1 MKHKTIKKIVNVA
14 LTCLLVLLALL
25 IVISVYSKISGKS
38 LLPYTV
44 LWVLTDSM
52 EDAIPARSYILVKN
66 VSAKDVEVNDVITF
80 RSRDAAIA
88 GSLNTHRVVEIIGDH
103 EEFVTK
109 GDNNAVSD
117 STTVLAEDVVA
128 KYVRNLPL
136 LTLLGRIFTS
146 SAGFICCILLMIG
159 GVALWFLS
167 SFVKQRKQLSQEE
180 MDRLVAE
187 EVAKLEAQNASAELA
202 DELHK
207 TNEQSEF
214 ENAEKDDG

>member
-1 MKHKTIKKIVNVA
+1 M
-14 LTCLLVLLALL
+14 
-25 IVISVYSKISGKS
+25 
-38 LLPYTV
+38 
-44 LWVLTDSM
+44 
-52 EDAIPARSYILVKN
+52 
-66 VSAKDVEVNDVITF
+66 NDVITF

>member
-1 MKHKTIKKIVNVA
+1 MKNKAIRKIVNVA

-66 VSAKDVEVNDVITF
+66 VSAKEVEVNDIITF

-109 GDNNAVSD
+109 GDHNAVSD
-117 STTVLAEDVVA
+117 RTNVLAEDVVA

-136 LTLLGRIFTS
+136 LTLLGRIFS
-146 SAGFICCILLMIG
+146 SGAGFICCVVLMIS
-159 GVALWFLS
+159 GVVFWFLS
-167 SFVKQRKQLSQEE
+167 SFVQKRRQLSQEE

-187 EVAKLEAQNASAELA
+187 EVAKLEAQNGQ
-202 DELHK
+202 
-207 TNEQSEF
+207 NEHDA
-214 ENAEKDDG
+214 NAESNAEASNEDES